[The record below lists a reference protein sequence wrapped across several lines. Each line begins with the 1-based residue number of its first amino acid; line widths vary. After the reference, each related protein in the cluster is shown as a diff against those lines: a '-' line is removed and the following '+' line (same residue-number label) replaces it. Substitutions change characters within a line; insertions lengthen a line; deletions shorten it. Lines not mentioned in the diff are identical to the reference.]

1 MSGLPVL
8 LFLDISG
15 GELLVIMLVVFLV
28 FGPEKM
34 PEMARKAGRFMNQ
47 MKKAS
52 NDLTREFKKET
63 SSLQSEFDN
72 AQSRVKEEVESVS
85 REINRTKA
93 QVVSDLKIETNPP
106 ETPDKESPAPETPVI
121 IQPVS
126 EPVAPADNT
135 VTKE

>member
-15 GELLVIMLVVFLV
+15 GELLDIMLVVFLV

-63 SSLQSEFDN
+63 SSLQSEFN
-72 AQSRVKEEVESVS
+72 NVQSKVKEEVESVS

-93 QVVSDLKIETNPP
+93 QVVSDMKIETDQPGA
-106 ETPDKESPAPETPVI
+106 PDKEVLAPETPVA

-126 EPVAPADNT
+126 DPVKPADNT